1 MLRGKE
7 ETRASFAAGAVS
19 TMARAWSRALALGL
33 VAAWLAV
40 VRPSGADQVVVPLEL
55 QAELLAK
62 VASYDRN
69 MAARAGDRL
78 QVLLVSRPSDAE
90 SVRVVTRMQNALRSL
105 PQIGGLP
112 HDEQTIQFTTA
123 AELARHCRAQH
134 IAILF
139 LGPGHGGDVPAIR
152 DALAGVDVL
161 SVSPVPEYVEHGIVL
176 GFDVVSGK
184 PRLLVNL
191 GQARLQHVALRAEV
205 LKLMKVYGE

>member
-1 MLRGKE
+1 VL
-7 ETRASFAAGAVS
+7 T
-19 TMARAWSRALALGL
+19 L
-33 VAAWLAV
+33 
-40 VRPSGADQVVVPLEL
+40 VRPSGADQVVVPIEL

-78 QVLLVSRPSDAE
+78 QVLLVTRPSDVE
-90 SVRVVTRMQNALRSL
+90 SARVVTRMQNALRSL

-112 HDEQTIQFTTA
+112 HDEQTMNFTTA
-123 AELARHCRAQH
+123 ADLARTCRAQH

-139 LGPGHGGDVPAIR
+139 VGPGHGDDLQAIR
-152 DALAGVDVL
+152 EALAGVDVL
-161 SVSPVPEYVEHGIVL
+161 SVSAVPEYIERGIVL

-191 GQARLQHVALRAEV
+191 GQARRQHVALRAEV
-205 LKLMKVYGE
+205 LKLMKVYDE

>member
-1 MLRGKE
+1 
-7 ETRASFAAGAVS
+7 
-19 TMARAWSRALALGL
+19 MARALSRALALGL
-33 VAAWLAV
+33 LAALLTM
-40 VRPSGADQVVVPLEL
+40 VRVGGAEQVVVPLEL

-62 VASYDRN
+62 VAAYDRN

-78 QVLLVSRPSDAE
+78 QVLLVAKPSDAE
-90 SVRVVTRMQNALRSL
+90 SARVVTRMQNTLRSL
-105 PQIGGLP
+105 PLIGGLP
-112 HDEQTIQFTTA
+112 HDERTIQFTSA
-123 AELARHCRAQH
+123 ADLARYCRAQH
-134 IAILF
+134 IAVLF
-139 LGPGHGGDVPAIR
+139 LGPGHGGDLPAIR
-152 DALAGVDVL
+152 EALSGVDVL